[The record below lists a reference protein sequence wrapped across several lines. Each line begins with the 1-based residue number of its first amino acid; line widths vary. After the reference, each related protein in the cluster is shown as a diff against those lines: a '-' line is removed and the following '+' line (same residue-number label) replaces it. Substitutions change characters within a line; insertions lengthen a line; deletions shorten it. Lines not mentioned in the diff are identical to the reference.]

1 MAGPGVNHV
10 NVPARFSMP
19 PARPLEANASCRLD
33 RRQPVLSNTFGL
45 WGPVPR
51 PPTAPHL
58 SRLSTTCHTEPPP
71 GKPQGWSRRWARSHL
86 TGTPFRANARRDVER
101 YRTRLRGV
109 ARHECPARLPSR
121 DTNSLP
127 RGKLTRAVV
136 RLENDSRYA
145 TAVTH
150 GVPIRSRPFAD
161 CLGLFPTGARRRS
174 GRARSGPSGSAN
186 PSRAADIH
194 R

>member
-51 PPTAPHL
+51 PAAPLHL
-58 SRLSTTCHTEPPP
+58 SRLSTTCHPGPPLR
-71 GKPQGWSRRWARSHL
+71 KPQGWSRRWARSDS
-86 TGTPFRANARRDVER
+86 TGTSFRANARRDVER
-101 YRTRLRGV
+101 HRTRLVVSRVTNVPRGSP
-109 ARHECPARLPSR
+109 RGTSTRS
-121 DTNSLP
+121 P

-136 RLENDSRYA
+136 RLENDSWYA
-145 TAVTH
+145 TAITH

>member
-51 PPTAPHL
+51 PAAALHL
-58 SRLSTTCHTEPPP
+58 SRLSTTCHPGPPLR
-71 GKPQGWSRRWARSHL
+71 KPQAGPGAGPDQTRPGPRS
-86 TGTPFRANARRDVER
+86 A
-101 YRTRLRGV
+101 RTRGGTSSATELAFVVSRVTNVPRGSP
-109 ARHECPARLPSR
+109 RGTSTRS
-121 DTNSLP
+121 P

-136 RLENDSRYA
+136 RLENDSWYA
-145 TAVTH
+145 TAITH

>member
-1 MAGPGVNHV
+1 MSTFQHDFRCRQPVRSKRTRAAAWTGGSLYCPIHSDYGGLCPGRRQHYTFPGSAPRATLDHLYGSPRGGPGVGPDQTRPGPRSARTRGGTSSATELAFV
-10 NVPARFSMP
+10 VSRVTNVPRGS
-19 PARPLEANASCRLD
+19 
-33 RRQPVLSNTFGL
+33 
-45 WGPVPR
+45 PR
-51 PPTAPHL
+51 GT
-58 SRLSTTCHTEPPP
+58 ST
-71 GKPQGWSRRWARSHL
+71 RS
-86 TGTPFRANARRDVER
+86 
-101 YRTRLRGV
+101 
-109 ARHECPARLPSR
+109 
-121 DTNSLP
+121 P

-136 RLENDSRYA
+136 RLENDSWYA
-145 TAVTH
+145 TAITH